1 MALALMRRHRRW
13 LYIFLWLVIAAFIIL
28 YIPAFQDEG
37 QGTPGETVVSV
48 GGLPVSVGEYQGQYR
63 RLLQRYQG
71 AYQGRLD
78 ENMLRQLGLE
88 EQVLEGLVTDRLVE
102 LEAKRLGVAVSDQAV
117 ARAIATSPV
126 WQDDGKFVG
135 IDEIRRRLD
144 IQGLTEED
152 LERDARHQLLRDSL
166 EGLIGSTVAVSDAE
180 VEREFRRRTEQ
191 VKLEYVLA
199 DAARF
204 KSAISPSEDEI
215 RARFEAR
222 KDAYHIPEKRVVSY
236 VLLDRATLQPQ
247 VTVTDRDLELY
258 YQDHREE
265 FRQEEEACASHI
277 LVKVKVGEAA
287 EGHPEEE
294 ARAIAQGLL
303 DQVKAGADF
312 SAVAKKSSED
322 QGSAANGGDLGCFAP
337 GRMVPEFDDAV
348 FAMQP
353 GQVSDLVKS
362 SFGFHVIRLASKRES
377 TVAPLAQVKERIRAI
392 VTDRK
397 VRELGE
403 QKSEALADALG
414 KATEQPGVFN
424 RVAGLFRRGQS
435 LEEVAKAQGLTVQR
449 SAPFSRG
456 ETPPVLP
463 SPSLVA
469 RVFEMKAG
477 QTEKEG
483 FALPQGAAFISLAE
497 VQPARAPELKDV
509 RDKVRGDLV
518 DERAFEKARAAASEV
533 KAKAEA
539 VGLDKAATALS
550 LVRKETPSLTG
561 RGQPLGDL
569 GTGGAL
575 EEAAFSLPEKTLS
588 EPVRTA
594 SGWAIL
600 RVLERKPFDAAEFAR
615 QKGQVAASLRQQK
628 QSELFR
634 AFVVSARDRYEITR
648 NVRAYR
654 RAVGQEQ

>member
-1 MALALMRRHRRW
+1 
-13 LYIFLWLVIAAFIIL
+13 
-28 YIPAFQDEG
+28 
-37 QGTPGETVVSV
+37 
-48 GGLPVSVGEYQGQYR
+48 
-63 RLLQRYQG
+63 
-71 AYQGRLD
+71 
-78 ENMLRQLGLE
+78 
-88 EQVLEGLVTDRLVE
+88 
-102 LEAKRLGVAVSDQAV
+102 
-117 ARAIATSPV
+117 
-126 WQDDGKFVG
+126 
-135 IDEIRRRLD
+135 
-144 IQGLTEED
+144 
-152 LERDARHQLLRDSL
+152 
-166 EGLIGSTVAVSDAE
+166 
-180 VEREFRRRTEQ
+180 
-191 VKLEYVLA
+191 
-199 DAARF
+199 
-204 KSAISPSEDEI
+204 
-215 RARFEAR
+215 
-222 KDAYHIPEKRVVSY
+222 
-236 VLLDRATLQPQ
+236 
-247 VTVTDRDLELY
+247 
-258 YQDHREE
+258 
-265 FRQEEEACASHI
+265 
-277 LVKVKVGEAA
+277 
-287 EGHPEEE
+287 
-294 ARAIAQGLL
+294 
-303 DQVKAGADF
+303 
-312 SAVAKKSSED
+312 
-322 QGSAANGGDLGCFAP
+322 
-337 GRMVPEFDDAV
+337 MVPEFDDAV

-403 QKSEALADALG
+403 QKSEALAEALG
-414 KATEQPGVFN
+414 RGEDQPGVLS
-424 RVAGLFRRGQS
+424 RAAGLFRRGRS
-435 LEEVAKAQGLTVQR
+435 LEEAAKALGLTVQR

-483 FALPQGAAFISLAE
+483 FALPQGAAFISLVE

-539 VGLDKAATALS
+539 VGLEKAATALS
-550 LVRKETPSLTG
+550 LVRKETPALTG

-600 RVLERKPFDAAEFAR
+600 RVLEKKPFDAAEFAR